1 MKTVVLGLFD
11 QMENAERVL
20 AQLADAPL
28 DLDSVQVLHR
38 DTGIQRRL
46 SEQAGI
52 LPRRAMRTGLVTGG
66 LLGAALGLAAGWA
79 PAGEA
84 ALLAGPGPLLT
95 LAGGAL
101 LGALA
106 GGAGGAMAETSR
118 IPDAHAR
125 VALEAVAAGAVM
137 VFVQTENLPTARAIG
152 NLFRD
157 GGSRVLTDDPP
168 AQATAADDPRTDFRP
183 APAPA
188 EPAEPGLDATIPNAH
203 APFAPPW
210 RREGADPVAPEARS
224 SGSEPTQAGG
234 PLFPSAEPPSE
245 TAAQTATQT
254 GTQTIRHG
262 ETVTAVD
269 RSSRELMPRD
279 LPGPKTP
286 AFTVDRSPVEPAGD
300 GQRSALAPAA
310 PASASAAVSPL
321 PALAAIG
328 LSKRV
333 LGLLRK
339 AGLEDTQ
346 ALKAAAETAALR
358 GLPGIGPAAAAEI
371 EASLARLAGAPA
383 RPLAER
389 HPTPDPRSASPARPK
404 PAPPASDPVEQAAQ
418 ALLRE
423 LFGGS

>member
-38 DTGIQRRL
+38 DTAIQRRL
-46 SEQAGI
+46 NEQAGI
-52 LPRRAMRTGLVTGG
+52 QPRRAMRTGLVTGG

-118 IPDAHAR
+118 IPEAHAQ

-157 GGSRVLTDDPP
+157 GGSRMLSDEPATRTPSAAVDAAQGALPP
-168 AQATAADDPRTDFRP
+168 T
-183 APAPA
+183 PA
-188 EPAEPGLDATIPNAH
+188 ESGLDATIPDAH

-210 RREGADPVAPEARS
+210 RREGADPVAPETRPPDS
-224 SGSEPTQAGG
+224 DPIPAGG
-234 PLFPSAEPPSE
+234 PLFPSAEPPSD
-245 TAAQTATQT
+245 AAARSEAAAEA
-254 GTQTIRHG
+254 GAGAQTIRHG

-269 RSSRELMPRD
+269 RSTRALMPRD
-279 LPGPKTP
+279 LPDLRTP
-286 AFTVDRSPVEPAGD
+286 ASAADRSPLD
-300 GQRSALAPAA
+300 
-310 PASASAAVSPL
+310 
-321 PALAAIG
+321 
-328 LSKRV
+328 
-333 LGLLRK
+333 
-339 AGLEDTQ
+339 
-346 ALKAAAETAALR
+346 
-358 GLPGIGPAAAAEI
+358 
-371 EASLARLAGAPA
+371 
-383 RPLAER
+383 
-389 HPTPDPRSASPARPK
+389 
-404 PAPPASDPVEQAAQ
+404 
-418 ALLRE
+418 
-423 LFGGS
+423 